1 MTQTLSQGEPNLV
14 NDPTDIS
21 SATSRSLPETLS
33 PPSTPS
39 VTGQTPSTT
48 YPTSFSSQLDDKYH
62 DLQGTNTP
70 LRLPPSPFWPA
81 PRCSRLHSWAF
92 NRLQYRHDFQN
103 DIQKYNI
110 RIFTQH
116 NLTLKFKMTVK
127 LNGLV
132 YHSLPVSRS
141 NITAQFLPHHSSKQ
155 KLPTKTID
163 TQKIK

>member
-1 MTQTLSQGEPNLV
+1 MTQTLFQEEPNLV
-14 NDPTDIS
+14 NDPLDIS
-21 SATSRSLPETLS
+21 SVTSRSLPETLS

-39 VTGQTPSTT
+39 VTGQKTSTS
-48 YPTSFSSQLDDKYH
+48 YPTSFLSQLDDKYH

-70 LRLPPSPFWPA
+70 LRLPPSLFWPA

-92 NRLQYRHDFQN
+92 NRLQYRHDFQK

-116 NLTLKFKMTVK
+116 NLTLKIEITVK
-127 LNGLV
+127 LKGLV
-132 YHSLPVSRS
+132 YHSLPLCRS
-141 NITAQFLPHHSSKQ
+141 NITAQFFPHHSSQQ

-163 TQKIK
+163 IQKWQ